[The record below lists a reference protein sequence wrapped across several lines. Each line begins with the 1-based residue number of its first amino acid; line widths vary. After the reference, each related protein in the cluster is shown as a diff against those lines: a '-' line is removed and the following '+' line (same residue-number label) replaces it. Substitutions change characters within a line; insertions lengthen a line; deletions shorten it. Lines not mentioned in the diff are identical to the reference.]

1 MEREEMVRELDRTAP
16 RVVQTDV
23 VYRRMR
29 DPALLRL
36 FYQVRHTPVGE
47 NVAGSSP
54 PDLFIGRYGYPKV
67 LVGPLVPQEHGD
79 TMELA
84 TPESWV
90 GKGMDAVVSMC
101 TRLVRGMMPVSITDV
116 QARPVGQLQEMLL
129 SKRPV
134 DTEADF
140 IKRPHLRIDW
150 RDDVQ
155 PHGPSAP
162 LRSFRTVENGDTD
175 FRVEK
180 VFSDTDL
187 LAWDGVQAMYEKGVM
202 VSKIQRVLASGML
215 GNARRRRLVPT
226 RWSITAVDDMLGR
239 EMLREVKENPPINEY
254 RIYEFTG
261 LDNQWEVLM
270 LPERWSYELVEA
282 WWPGTVWNRTS
293 PYVAMCSSAEGFFGR
308 KTYAEIGGCYYAA
321 RMASAELLKA
331 EGRQAGVIILRESR
345 PGYIMPVGVWNV
357 REHVRAA
364 YKTKP
369 LTFPTL
375 KDALERVASQM
386 QIPLQEWVR
395 GSKLLREKFRQ
406 RRLTEY

>member
-1 MEREEMVRELDRTAP
+1 
-16 RVVQTDV
+16 
-23 VYRRMR
+23 
-29 DPALLRL
+29 
-36 FYQVRHTPVGE
+36 
-47 NVAGSSP
+47 
-54 PDLFIGRYGYPKV
+54 
-67 LVGPLVPQEHGD
+67 
-79 TMELA
+79 
-84 TPESWV
+84 
-90 GKGMDAVVSMC
+90 MDDVVSMC
-101 TRLVRGMMPVSITDV
+101 TKLVRGMMPVGITDV
-116 QARPVGQLQEMLL
+116 QAKPVGQLQEMLL

-140 IKRPHLRIDW
+140 LKRPRMDVAW
-150 RDDVQ
+150 ADDVQ

-180 VFSDTDL
+180 AFSDTDL
-187 LAWDGVQAMYEKGVM
+187 LAGDGIQLLYDKGVM

-215 GNARRRRLVPT
+215 GNARRRKLVPT
-226 RWSITAVDDMLGR
+226 RWSITAVDDMLGK

-254 RIYEFTG
+254 RVYEFTG

-270 LPERWSYELVEA
+270 MPEQWSYELVEA
-282 WWPGTVWNRTS
+282 FFPGTVWNRAS
-293 PYVAMCSSAEGFFGR
+293 SYVAMCSSAEGFFGR

-331 EGRQAGVIILRESR
+331 EGRQAGVVILRESR

-364 YKTKP
+364 YRTKP

-375 KDALERVASQM
+375 KDALDRIAGQM
-386 QIPLQEWVR
+386 QIPLHEWVD
-395 GSKLLREKFRQ
+395 GSRILREKFLQ